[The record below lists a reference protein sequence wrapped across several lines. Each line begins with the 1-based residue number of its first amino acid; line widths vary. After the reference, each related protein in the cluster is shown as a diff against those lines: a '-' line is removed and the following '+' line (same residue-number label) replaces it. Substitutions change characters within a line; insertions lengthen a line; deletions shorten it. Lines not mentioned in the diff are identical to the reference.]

1 VPDTSAHPPAGSSG
15 VLALLSIGIPGLDVV
30 LGGGLPE
37 NRVYLI
43 EGMPGTGKTTLA
55 LQFLREGVARGETT
69 LYITLAETRSELQAV
84 AASHGWDLRGIDVF
98 ELAPPDEIL
107 NPESTY
113 TVFHPSEVELNQ
125 SVRSVYDAIERLRP
139 SRIVLDSLSEMRI
152 LAQDPLRLRRQVL
165 ALKHFFTGRGCT
177 VLLLDD
183 VRSQDSELHFAS
195 IVHGVVL
202 LEQLAPEYGAERRRT
217 RVTKLRGQRYRGGY
231 HDFSIQT
238 GGLAVY
244 PRLLASEHPA
254 VMIEAVVP
262 SGNAELDLLLGGG
275 LDAGSCTLLLG
286 PTGVG
291 KTVLTTE
298 MAVAS
303 ARRGERAMLF
313 LFDERIR
320 SFLHR
325 ARKLEIMLP
334 QEVESGMLV
343 LQQIDPTEMSPGAF
357 AARVIEAVDRQGAR
371 MVVIDSLTGYLN
383 AMPGE
388 ELLNLHLHELFSY
401 LGQRGVTSLLTLAQH
416 SPFSETSVVADVSYL
431 ADSIILLRYFEAMGE
446 VRQAI
451 SILKRRSGAHE
462 KTIRE
467 YHVRVGGLK
476 VGTPLHEF
484 QGVLSGTPEYVGSVG
499 PLLGRSSAGDPKSA

>member
-1 VPDTSAHPPAGSSG
+1 
-15 VLALLSIGIPGLDVV
+15 
-30 LGGGLPE
+30 
-37 NRVYLI
+37 
-43 EGMPGTGKTTLA
+43 
-55 LQFLREGVARGETT
+55 
-69 LYITLAETRSELQAV
+69 
-84 AASHGWDLRGIDVF
+84 
-98 ELAPPDEIL
+98 
-107 NPESTY
+107 
-113 TVFHPSEVELNQ
+113 
-125 SVRSVYDAIERLRP
+125 
-139 SRIVLDSLSEMRI
+139 VLDSLSELRI
-152 LAQDPLRLRRQVL
+152 LSQDLLRLRRQVL

-183 VRSQDSELHFAS
+183 MRSQESELHFAS
-195 IVHGVVL
+195 IVHGVIL
-202 LEQLAPEYGAERRRT
+202 LEQLAIEFGAERRRT

-231 HDFSIQT
+231 HDFTIQT

-244 PRLLASEHPA
+244 PRLVASEHPQRQ
-254 VMIEAVVP
+254 VEAVVA
-262 SGNAELDLLLGGG
+262 SGNPEIDQLLGGG
-275 LDAGSCTLLLG
+275 LDAGTCTLIMG
-286 PTGVG
+286 ATGVG

-298 MAVAS
+298 IAVAA

-313 LFDERIR
+313 LFDERARTFMER
-320 SFLHR
+320 S
-325 ARKLEIMLP
+325 RKLEIALD
-334 QEVESGMLV
+334 EVLDSGALV
-343 LQQIDPTEMSPGAF
+343 LQQIDPTELSPGAF
-357 AARVIEAVDRQGAR
+357 AARVVDAVDKEGAQL
-371 MVVIDSLTGYLN
+371 VGIDSLTGYLN

-388 ELLNLHLHELFSY
+388 NLLNIHLHELFSY